1 MKEAKVL
8 RLMALAFLVFAGP
21 ALAQDAMTGDEL
33 EALLGDDRTID
44 VGRPGAGYAGELSL
58 KSDGTA
64 TGSVKTDAGKVIQLN
79 GVWYIEG
86 NKFCRTWNGIDD
98 GTEVCETWVKD
109 GDNKVRVLVDGKEIG
124 VNHW

>member
-1 MKEAKVL
+1 MLK
-8 RLMALAFLVFAGP
+8 LMVLAFLVFAGP
-21 ALAQDAMTGDEL
+21 ALAQEAMTGDEL
-33 EALLGDDRTID
+33 EALLGDDRTI
-44 VGRPGAGYAGELSL
+44 GLGGPGAGYAGELSL

-64 TGSVKTDAGKVIQLN
+64 TGSAKTDAGKVIQLD

-86 NKFCRTWNGIDD
+86 GKFCRTWKAVDD
-98 GTEVCETWVKD
+98 GKEVCETWVKD